1 MIQHDVNAALPPA
14 NYGDQYFHN
23 QRPLVDGRYVL
34 MDQDQTMRGWAP
46 GPSVSLTHGPTEWV
60 PVQRGTGAP
69 PLDHGCS
76 QNWQMSR
83 TRSLDHG
90 PMLGVVDMAYPAQ
103 VTPTGFG
110 PYLERQ
116 HSLGT
121 TVPHHATYPLVEPPL
136 APVSYGNS
144 GEEPRD
150 DISNFYSGQA
160 YHPVLEQTNRPT
172 ASYDLGPEGTSFR
185 PGHSDRHITAPR
197 RSRKSKRRRRE
208 DYIERLEQQAFGAP
222 QPSEDMDRME
232 FDDDSIQ
239 PNQDLPR
246 GKPNNSTGAD
256 LVLEEGQER
265 SMTDV
270 VHLSHVSASLLPL
283 THGFTHLAGPPPQKD
298 VRMSFYG
305 IN

>member
-1 MIQHDVNAALPPA
+1 
-14 NYGDQYFHN
+14 
-23 QRPLVDGRYVL
+23 
-34 MDQDQTMRGWAP
+34 MDQDRTLRGWAP

-69 PLDHGCS
+69 PLDHGYS

-103 VTPTGFG
+103 VTPTSFG
-110 PYLERQ
+110 PYPEGR

-121 TVPHHATYPLVEPPL
+121 TVPRHATYHLAEPSL
-136 APVSYGNS
+136 APVSYAHS
-144 GEEPRD
+144 GGGPRD

-160 YHPVLEQTNRPT
+160 YQPVQEQTNRPT
-172 ASYDLGPEGTSFR
+172 ASYDLGPEGASHRYT
-185 PGHSDRHITAPR
+185 TAPR
-197 RSRKSKRRRRE
+197 RSRKLKRRRRE
-208 DYIERLEQQAFGAP
+208 DYIERLEQQVFGAP
-222 QPSEDMDRME
+222 QPSEDDRME
-232 FDDDSIQ
+232 FHDDSIQ
-239 PNQDLPR
+239 PAQDLPR
-246 GKPNNSTGAD
+246 GKPDDSAGTD

-265 SMTDV
+265 SVTDV

-305 IN
+305 ID